1 MFKVNLP
8 AHLVI
13 IKNTQAY
20 LNNKMTELSEM
31 DVLQMIGRAGR
42 PQYDNT
48 GVAVILT
55 RSDKRLKYE
64 NLVSGKTPLESR
76 LHLQLIDHIN
86 AEIGLGTIADAES
99 AKKWLRSTF
108 FHVRCRANP
117 KFYGLD
123 ATPGEVEKMV
133 ESVCLYN
140 LERLLNASL
149 VGSSSGKLHLT
160 AYGEA
165 AAKYCVRFQT
175 AEMIVG
181 MNGSAKLKYVVR
193 TYQSRSLTV

>member
-1 MFKVNLP
+1 
-8 AHLVI
+8 LVI

-20 LNNKMTELSEM
+20 LNNKMTELSDM

-42 PQYDNT
+42 PQFDDT

-64 NLVSGKTPLESR
+64 NLVSGKTPIESR
-76 LHLQLIDHIN
+76 LHLQLVDHIN
-86 AEIGLGTIADAES
+86 AEIGLGTITDAES

-108 FHVRCRANP
+108 FYVRCRVNP
-117 KFYGLD
+117 SIYGLGAD
-123 ATPGEVEKMV
+123 PGAVEKMV

-140 LERLLNASL
+140 LERLQHASL
-149 VGSSSGKLHLT
+149 VGNSNGKLQLT

-175 AEMIVG
+175 AEMIIVG
-181 MNGSAKLKYVVR
+181 MNGPAKLKHVVR
-193 TYQSRSLTV
+193 NSQSRFTDRVA